1 MSSGSPSADNAPSGG
16 PGTEATR
23 PVGKPRIGISLCLL
37 GEEVRHDGGHK
48 RDRYSTD
55 VLSAY
60 FEWVPVCPEVE
71 VGMGTPREPI
81 RLVSG
86 DGGVRLVGVDSERD
100 WTDEMAEFSRKRVE
114 GLAAQAIHGFIL
126 KKNSPSCGM
135 ERVRLYNPSG
145 MPARDGVGAF
155 ARPLMESLPNLP
167 VEEEG
172 RLNDAPL
179 RENFITRVYTYRRWR
194 TLLEEGLT
202 PGNLV
207 DFHTRHKLQLLAH
220 NPDRYYTMGPLVAEA
235 GTRDL
240 DELAPAYE
248 EHLMAALAKPA
259 PVRRQV
265 NTLHHLCGFLKKE
278 LTPEEKSELLDVID
292 QYRRGIVPLVTPLTL
307 LRHHLRRIDHP
318 WVGKQVYLDP
328 YPRELALRSHV

>member
-1 MSSGSPSADNAPSGG
+1 MSETGAKA
-16 PGTEATR
+16 
-23 PVGKPRIGISLCLL
+23 RIGISLCLL

-48 RDRYSTD
+48 RDRYATD

-81 RLVSG
+81 RLVG
-86 DGGVRLVGVDSERD
+86 GKDGVRLVGVDSERD
-100 WTDEMAEFSRKRVE
+100 WTEQMAEFSQRRVE
-114 GLAAQAIHGFIL
+114 ALAAQKIHGFIL

-135 ERVRLYNPSG
+135 ERVRLYNDKG
-145 MPARDGVGAF
+145 MPSRDGVGAF
-155 ARPLMESLPNLP
+155 ARVLLETLPNLP

-179 RENFITRVYTYRRWR
+179 RENFITRVYTYRRW
-194 TLLEEGLT
+194 TALLEEGLT
-202 PGNLV
+202 PGKLV
-207 DFHTRHKLQLLAH
+207 DFHTCHKLLLLAH
-220 NPDRYYTMGPLVAEA
+220 NPGRYYKMGPLVAEA
-235 GTRDL
+235 GKRNLGDL
-240 DELAPAYE
+240 ATAYE

-259 PVRRQV
+259 AVRRQV

-278 LTPEEKSELLDVID
+278 LDADEKRELLDVID
-292 QYRRGIVPLVTPLTL
+292 QYRQGIVPLVTPLTL
-307 LRHHLRRIDHP
+307 LSHHLRRIDNR

-328 YPRELALRSHV
+328 YPRELALRSHL